1 MAQLVS
7 LELILFLG
15 VTIFGGL
22 LYLLISSY
30 RSRRDDGEEDDDPS
44 RPEPGESEEDR
55 AWRAKRFW
63 WFGR

>member
-7 LELILFLG
+7 LELILLLG

-30 RSRRDDGEEDDDPS
+30 RNRRNDDEDDDPS
-44 RPEPGESEEDR
+44 LPEPGESEEDR